1 MDVRTADPGRLV
13 WYLQGELEFGAAGA
27 GRWRPCR
34 CLHVNDKFRV
44 GVREA
49 SELVLVQVHD
59 EEFVGGRELHRLPG
73 ELFVEVGSVAFVLLS
88 NGKHRVKEGSAG
100 RAAFGKGSGAAGA
113 AGRISTVD
121 SAAPNWRQTSSCEG
135 SWCLELYFSP
145 SSSLFRLL
153 YGMVLIN
160 TVFY

>member
-100 RAAFGKGSGAAGA
+100 REAFAKGAGPRALRDGSAPWTAPRRIGAKPAAARGPGAWSFTSHHHHHYLGS
-113 AGRISTVD
+113 STV
-121 SAAPNWRQTSSCEG
+121 W
-135 SWCLELYFSP
+135 Y
-145 SSSLFRLL
+145 
-153 YGMVLIN
+153 
-160 TVFY
+160 